1 MIIASC
7 DYIFSADADE
17 ILDERNNQ
25 ALKDLK
31 SMLLPEIDIV
41 QMYYVNDNDYNSVYN
56 VHRELR
62 PKLFKRLRP
71 FVWTSPIHETVRL
84 TPVVYDSDIEILH
97 RPVSDHSRR
106 DFSTYIKA
114 FARGTQLEDYVIT
127 MLCKELYIS
136 GSDKDFM
143 DFKDIFADILINENR
158 SDDIRQ
164 EVNCVLV
171 KIYRIAG
178 DMGEFFKLA
187 LRCVAD
193 NPSSEICYELGN
205 YYYDINDYAEAAMW
219 YYNAIYETSSV
230 LDITSGGNKP
240 LYALSRCYDKL
251 SETSEDIEQIAQ
263 FRQMAE
269 DYKYQAEQW
278 KLPDEIV

>member
-1 MIIASC
+1 M
-7 DYIFSADADE
+7 
-17 ILDERNNQ
+17 R
-25 ALKDLK
+25 
-31 SMLLPEIDIV
+31 
-41 QMYYVNDNDYNSVYN
+41 
-56 VHRELR
+56 
-62 PKLFKRLRP
+62 
-71 FVWTSPIHETVRL
+71 T
-84 TPVVYDSDIEILH
+84 
-97 RPVSDHSRR
+97 
-106 DFSTYIKA
+106 
-114 FARGTQLEDYVIT
+114 
-127 MLCKELYIS
+127 
-136 GSDKDFM
+136 
-143 DFKDIFADILINENR
+143 
-158 SDDIRQ
+158 
-164 EVNCVLV
+164 EVTTFDRKWNCVLV

-219 YYNAIYETSSV
+219 YYNAIYETSSM